1 MNFLRNQRRRFEPT
15 LRDFLEPTVA
25 AVFFVLWCVAEAGRW
40 VHSGVLLPLALYS
53 LAIALSRRVP
63 AAALALILAVPILQL
78 LYVMP
83 GPGST
88 DWPIILAGFIVTF
101 FVSLRA
107 TGVLR
112 WVTLAVGAVYGAGL
126 GFLLLYVGDWMSWV
140 GLGVTS
146 AAGSDFA
153 YEIDPE
159 TGQVLSVTAP
169 MNEAN
174 YPNYLSL
181 SAPDSSIAAFTEN
194 YGDFQLSGARA
205 QIDMAALQLET
216 ALKFS
221 AMGLAMAIAAWALG
235 VALQFALRRQRD
247 RQARLAITA
256 DLAASDANL
265 ALLQERS
272 RIAQEVHD
280 VVAHSLAL
288 TLSLAEGSKMLRESK
303 GESHDDLQK
312 IADTSRSAL
321 VELQSLLEGI
331 EGENSTP
338 QPRLEDLGK
347 LVSKVAPTGLDVD
360 LKILGEPKPLTAV
373 QELSVYRIVQESLTN
388 ALKHGG
394 KKAHAA
400 ISLDWRGVGLSLN
413 IVSAGVPGRDHDH
426 DAEDSPAE
434 SKRCPEPRSGLGLS
448 GMRERARLA
457 GGWLTAGIEPDE
469 DNARGLRTYV
479 VTAFIPTQDIHA
491 EVPV

>member
-1 MNFLRNQRRRFEPT
+1 MDLARCH
-15 LRDFLEPTVA
+15 RDFLEPTVA
-25 AVFFVLWCVAEAGRW
+25 VVFFALWCVAEAGRW
-40 VHSGVLLPLALYS
+40 VHSGVLVSLILYS
-53 LAIALSRRVP
+53 LAIGASRRVP
-63 AAALALILAVPILQL
+63 YGALAIIVVVPALQL
-78 LYVMP
+78 VHVIP
-83 GPGST
+83 GPEST
-88 DWPIILAGFIVTF
+88 DWPIVLAGFIVTF
-101 FVSLRA
+101 FVAWRA
-107 TGVLR
+107 TGALR
-112 WVTLAVGAVYGAGL
+112 WVGLATGITFGAGV
-126 GFLLLYVGDWMSWV
+126 GFLLVYVGDWLSWAGTSM
-140 GLGVTS
+140 GLMPPPNDMVVNPSTG
-146 AAGSDFA
+146 
-153 YEIDPE
+153 E
-159 TGQVLSVTAP
+159 TVSFYSQ
-169 MNEAN
+169 
-174 YPNYLSL
+174 PNY
-181 SAPDSSIAAFTEN
+181 IAESFASKEEVLAFYEN
-194 YGDFQLSGARA
+194 YEAMEAQLQVVEVDLSP
-205 QIDMAALQLET
+205 LQLET

-221 AMGLAMAIAAWALG
+221 AIGVALAIAAWALG
-235 VALQFALRRQRD
+235 IALQFALRRQRD

-338 QPRLEDLGK
+338 QPRLEDLGE

-413 IVSAGVPGRDHDH
+413 IVSAGVPGCVPGRDHDH
-426 DAEDSPAE
+426 DAEDFPAE

-448 GMRERARLA
+448 SMRERARLA
-457 GGWLTAGIEPDE
+457 GGWLTTGIEPDE

>member
-1 MNFLRNQRRRFEPT
+1 MDLARRH
-15 LRDFLEPTVA
+15 RDLLEPTVA
-25 AVFFVLWCVAEAGRW
+25 VVFFALWCVAEAGRW
-40 VHSGVLLPLALYS
+40 AHTGVVAPLVLYS
-53 LAIALSRRVP
+53 LAIAVSRRIP
-63 AAALALILAVPILQL
+63 YAALALIVSVPVLQL
-78 LYVMP
+78 VHVLP
-83 GPGST
+83 GPAST
-88 DWPIILAGFIVTF
+88 DWPIVLAGFIVTF
-101 FVSLRA
+101 FVAWRA
-107 TGVLR
+107 TGLLR
-112 WVTLAVGAVYGAGL
+112 WVSLAVGAIYGAGL
-126 GFLLLYVGDWMSWV
+126 GFLLLYIGDWMSWT
-140 GLGVTS
+140 GLGVSSQATAEFS
-146 AAGSDFA
+146 

-159 TGQVLSVTAP
+159 TGEVLSVTAP
-169 MNEAN
+169 MNEAGD
-174 YPNYLSL
+174 PNYIGEA
-181 SAPDSSIAAFTEN
+181 APKEQVLEFYSNNGNGAVSIEAVHV
-194 YGDFQLSGARA
+194 DVS
-205 QIDMAALQLET
+205 ALQLET

-221 AMGLAMAIAAWALG
+221 AIGVALAIAAWALG
-235 VALQFALRRQRD
+235 IALQFALRRQRD